1 MPRNPAGELDEL
13 CRLAASRAK
22 GLGHELAAWETPAG
36 EETIGRASVC
46 GRCGRSVY
54 VRIEGGLKGMA
65 GDALTSA
72 CG

>member
-1 MPRNPAGELDEL
+1 MAGDISRELEEL
-13 CRLAASRAK
+13 CRLASSRAE
-22 GLGHELAAWETPAG
+22 GLGHALSVWEIPTG
-36 EETIGRASVC
+36 EDTVGRSSVC
-46 GRCGRSVY
+46 GRCGRTAY